1 MLARLKQML
10 IKEFIQVFRDKR
22 TRFVLFGPPIIQML
36 VFGYAATFEIH
47 HVPTVVLDLD
57 HSQESRELISRF
69 SSSPYFDVQRQL
81 TDYRQIGDL
90 IDQGKATV
98 GLEINAGFAQNLR
111 KGQTAPLQVI
121 VDATNSNSALIASGY
136 ITQIALGFAQDYQQ
150 DRIYRI
156 SPQMVERMPSV
167 QLEQRPWYNPDL
179 RSRWFFV
186 PGIIGSL
193 TLVLVVTLTA
203 FAVVREREIGT
214 LEQIMVTP
222 IRPAEFILGKT
233 LPFFLIGLFDVSLI
247 ATVGTMWFQ
256 IPFRGHILVL
266 FAGAILFLLCMLGVG
281 LLISTVSSTQ
291 QQAMVT
297 AFFFIMPAITFSG
310 FGFPISTM
318 PQWLQYLT
326 YLSPLRYFL
335 SRASRHLSERC
346 GHGDPLAPDARDD
359 RLGNQ
364 SAHHRCPA
372 LPQSARLS
380 LSPQPSSQ
388 STQYEAYPIRPRQT
402 AQICAHHTACEV
414 GLLGIVDCHLDD
426 DRTTGPSDCER
437 LFENRLRIA
446 VTTQR
451 QVLYANTPA
460 NGGQVIVGKLSARL
474 LSQREL
480 LKLRNLR

>member
-22 TRFVLFGPPIIQML
+22 TRFVLFVPPIIQML
-36 VFGYAATFEIH
+36 IFGYAATFEIH

-57 HSQESRELISRF
+57 HSQESRDLISRF
-69 SSSPYFDVQRQL
+69 TSSPYFDVQRQL

-90 IDQGKATV
+90 IDRGEATV

-121 VDATNSNSALIASGY
+121 VDATNSNTALIASGY
-136 ITQIALGFAQDYQQ
+136 ISQIALAFAKDYQQ
-150 DRIYRI
+150 DRISRI
-156 SPQMVERMPSV
+156 SPQIVEKMPSV
-167 QLEQRPWYNPDL
+167 QLEPRPWYNPDL

-233 LPFFLIGLFDVSLI
+233 LPFFFIGLFDVSLI
-247 ATVGTMWFQ
+247 ATVGTLWFQ
-256 IPFRGHILVL
+256 VPFRGRIPVL

-335 SRASRHLSERC
+335 IVLRGTYLKGVGMEILW
-346 GHGDPLAPDARDD
+346 PQMLAMA
-359 RLGNQ
+359 
-364 SAHHRCPA
+364 A
-372 LPQSARLS
+372 
-380 LSPQPSSQ
+380 
-388 STQYEAYPIRPRQT
+388 
-402 AQICAHHTACEV
+402 
-414 GLLGIVDCHLDD
+414 LGISLLMVAVLRFHKALD
-426 DRTTGPSDCER
+426 
-437 LFENRLRIA
+437 
-446 VTTQR
+446 
-451 QVLYANTPA
+451 
-460 NGGQVIVGKLSARL
+460 
-474 LSQREL
+474 
-480 LKLRNLR
+480 

>member
-36 VFGYAATFEIH
+36 IFGYAATFEIH

-121 VDATNSNSALIASGY
+121 VDATNSNTALIASGY
-136 ITQIALGFAQDYQQ
+136 ITQIALGFAQEYQQ
-150 DRIYRI
+150 DRIYRL
-156 SPQMVERMPSV
+156 SPQMIERMPSV

-186 PGIIGSL
+186 PGVIGSL

-247 ATVGTMWFQ
+247 ATVGTLWFQ
-256 IPFRGHILVL
+256 IPFRGQILVL

-335 SRASRHLSERC
+335 IVLRGTYLKGVGMEILW
-346 GHGDPLAPDARDD
+346 PQMLAM
-359 RLGNQ
+359 
-364 SAHHRCPA
+364 
-372 LPQSARLS
+372 
-380 LSPQPSSQ
+380 
-388 STQYEAYPIRPRQT
+388 T
-402 AQICAHHTACEV
+402 A
-414 GLLGIVDCHLDD
+414 LGISLL
-426 DRTTGPSDCER
+426 T
-437 LFENRLRIA
+437 IA
-446 VTTQR
+446 V
-451 QVLYANTPA
+451 
-460 NGGQVIVGKLSARL
+460 
-474 LSQREL
+474 
-480 LKLRNLR
+480 LRFHKALD

>member
-36 VFGYAATFEIH
+36 VFGYAATFEIY

-81 TDYRQIGDL
+81 TDYRQVGDL
-90 IDQGKATV
+90 IDQGKTTV

-121 VDATNSNSALIASGY
+121 VDATNSNTALIASSY
-136 ITQIALGFAQDYQQ
+136 VTQIALGFAQDYQR
-150 DRIYRI
+150 DRINRI
-156 SPQMVERMPSV
+156 SPQMVEQIPSV
-167 QLEQRPWYNPDL
+167 QLEPRPWYNPDL

-247 ATVGTMWFQ
+247 GTVGTLWFQ
-256 IPFRGHILVL
+256 VPFRGQILVL
-266 FAGAILFLLCMLGVG
+266 FAGAVLFLLCMLGVG

-335 SRASRHLSERC
+335 VVLRGTYLKGVGMEILW
-346 GHGDPLAPDARDD
+346 PQMLAMA
-359 RLGNQ
+359 
-364 SAHHRCPA
+364 A
-372 LPQSARLS
+372 
-380 LSPQPSSQ
+380 
-388 STQYEAYPIRPRQT
+388 
-402 AQICAHHTACEV
+402 
-414 GLLGIVDCHLDD
+414 LGISLL
-426 DRTTGPSDCER
+426 T
-437 LFENRLRIA
+437 IA
-446 VTTQR
+446 V
-451 QVLYANTPA
+451 
-460 NGGQVIVGKLSARL
+460 
-474 LSQREL
+474 
-480 LKLRNLR
+480 LRFHKALD

>member
-36 VFGYAATFEIH
+36 IFGYAATFEIH

-69 SSSPYFDVQRQL
+69 SSSPYFDVQRQV

-121 VDATNSNSALIASGY
+121 VDATNSNTALIASGY
-136 ITQIALGFAQDYQQ
+136 ISQIALGFAQDYQR

-156 SPQMVERMPSV
+156 LPQMVEKMPSV

-222 IRPAEFILGKT
+222 IRPSEFILSKT

-247 ATVGTMWFQ
+247 ATVGTLWFQ
-256 IPFRGHILVL
+256 VPFRGQIVVL

-335 SRASRHLSERC
+335 VVLRGTYLKGVGMEILW
-346 GHGDPLAPDARDD
+346 PQMLAM
-359 RLGNQ
+359 G
-364 SAHHRCPA
+364 
-372 LPQSARLS
+372 
-380 LSPQPSSQ
+380 
-388 STQYEAYPIRPRQT
+388 T
-402 AQICAHHTACEV
+402 
-414 GLLGIVDCHLDD
+414 LGI
-426 DRTTGPSDCER
+426 S
-437 LFENRLRIA
+437 
-446 VTTQR
+446 
-451 QVLYANTPA
+451 
-460 NGGQVIVGKLSARL
+460 L
-474 LSQREL
+474 LSVAV
-480 LKLRNLR
+480 LRFHKALD